1 MMSDYPKQIIKH
13 YQDVFGVEPKTH
25 KWLDETL
32 KDLPKDF
39 RIYEFE
45 LGPPRNM
52 WVYATCCLWE
62 KSDMTNKI
70 PTGPYENELIE
81 LHLFSQ
87 ERATIKSGPGNH
99 LELLQ
104 YLAHYHRTQERIA
117 LSHCV
122 PFERPWLEDSKC
134 TYGLITY
141 PYLDGPNLEMM
152 ELDDAFVQCLWV
164 VPITQSEFDYQAEVG
179 NHQLERIFFEVPHER
194 VDYLDTPRRESW
206 VGGELI

>member
-70 PTGPYENELIE
+70 LTGPYDNELIE

-87 ERATIKSGPGNH
+87 ERSTIKSGPGNH

-104 YLAHYHRTQERIA
+104 YLAHYHRRQERIA

-206 VGGELI
+206 VGG